1 MTTNRQPPPAP
12 SSRSRVLTVLLVL
25 AVVTTAVAG
34 GLAALGAVAV
44 LVAVPWVFLG
54 AGVLSFL
61 ALDLAG
67 AAWVARRR
75 ATPERRRR
83 ARRALFASS
92 ATLLLAAFAVTTL
105 VPPAGDVPA
114 RATLPGE
121 QEVAVATGSR
131 LAVVHLQ
138 ARGPARQPPIVV
150 LHGGPGI
157 PDLAANARAFAPLTG
172 LGADVYLYAQLG
184 TDASTRLADPR
195 GYGRDRDVA
204 DLEAL
209 RARLGLDRMTLLGH
223 SYGGALAA
231 AYLAAHPERVSRL
244 VLVSPGALDPADTSG
259 DRATAGLDTGQRV
272 RLYLALLEPRALLG
286 YGLLQLDPA
295 AAHAFLDDPEAD
307 DRNDTIVTLG
317 SPGLHCPGAPP
328 DPPTRGSG
336 FYAMQ
341 YPQSATA
348 PPPRD
353 PRAALN
359 GLPTPTLIVKG
370 SCDYLSWH
378 SALDYRRALPH
389 SQVIDLPGAGHN
401 IQHDHPAELLDA
413 VAAFLQDRP
422 LPLPPVVG
430 ERPPPG
436 YRGPP

>member
-1 MTTNRQPPPAP
+1 MTTNRQPSPAP
-12 SSRSRVLTVLLVL
+12 TSRSRVLTVLLVL

-34 GLAALGAVAV
+34 GLAALGAVAL

-75 ATPERRRR
+75 ATPGQRCR

-105 VPPAGDVPA
+105 VPPAGVVPA
-114 RATLPGE
+114 RAALPGE
-121 QEVAVATGSR
+121 REVAVATGSR
-131 LAVVHLQ
+131 LAVVRLQ

-157 PDLAANARAFAPLTG
+157 PDLAANVRAFAPLTG

-195 GYGRDRDVA
+195 RLGRDRDVA

-259 DRATAGLDTGQRV
+259 DRATARLDTASECVCTWRCWSRGRCWATGSSSSIRPQPTPSSTTR
-272 RLYLALLEPRALLG
+272 RPTTATTRSSPSARPGCTARAPR
-286 YGLLQLDPA
+286 PI
-295 AAHAFLDDPEAD
+295 
-307 DRNDTIVTLG
+307 RR
-317 SPGLHCPGAPP
+317 PGARASTPCS
-328 DPPTRGSG
+328 THSR
-336 FYAMQ
+336 
-341 YPQSATA
+341 
-348 PPPRD
+348 PRRHRLGI
-353 PRAALN
+353 RA
-359 GLPTPTLIVKG
+359 
-370 SCDYLSWH
+370 
-378 SALDYRRALPH
+378 RR
-389 SQVIDLPGAGHN
+389 
-401 IQHDHPAELLDA
+401 
-413 VAAFLQDRP
+413 
-422 LPLPPVVG
+422 
-430 ERPPPG
+430 
-436 YRGPP
+436 